1 METVENSSRL
11 HNFDLASFKKSQ
23 SAMIAT
29 SESAYGMNRW
39 GGGQWVSRTKDYTE
53 DEVKK
58 IIESGSL
65 VELQRLSRNYFNK
78 EGYYKQLVL
87 YYATLLKYT
96 GMLIPNPSLG
106 KSLSTSHIQKKY
118 FQAMDYVD
126 KMNLQTLFVDWAQKV
141 LVDGCFYGVISKV
154 DKTHFAVLALPTAY
168 CQTRFKD
175 VAGNDLVEFN
185 LAYFRSISDETD
197 RKAALAAYP
206 KFIASAYNKW
216 DKGKLGNPWVIIPAE
231 DGFCFP
237 MLDGRPF
244 FVSVIPATIKYGD
257 SVETGLEREKEEL
270 KKILVQQIPH
280 LNDGRLLFE
289 PDEAEEMH
297 RGAVGMVRKNE
308 NTSVL
313 TTYGNVTAVEARG
326 TSENGVKNAV
336 EVMKQNIYSQAG
348 VSGEIFAAT
357 GGNTTETSIKYDT
370 AIMMYL
376 ANKFAR
382 FVTNI
387 VNDNFANSNIS
398 FKYTILPVTHQ
409 NEAKYI
415 DSSFKLSSSG
425 YSLLVPALAQGFS
438 QKDLVNLKDL
448 ENDVL
453 KLNER
458 LLPPSNSFTGGG
470 NSGNKD
476 EEEEKE
482 AKSNPMTG
490 EGGEEG
496 GRPEKSAD
504 EKKDQTIRNE
514 ESIEKSKTQGGSE

>member
-1 METVENSSRL
+1 METVENTNRI
-11 HNFDLASFKKSQ
+11 HNFTLDSFKKSQ

-29 SESAYGMNRW
+29 SDNAYNNRF
-39 GGGQWVSRTKDYTE
+39 GNAQWAGRVRDYTE

-65 VELQRLSRNYFNK
+65 LEQQRLSRNYFNK
-78 EGYYKQLVL
+78 DGYYKQLIL

-96 GMLIPNPSLG
+96 GILIPNPTLG
-106 KSLSTSHIQKKY
+106 KSLSTSHIQKRY

-126 KMNLQTLFVDWAQKV
+126 KMYLETLFVEWAQKV
-141 LVDGCFYGVISKV
+141 LTDGCFYGVVSKV
-154 DKTHFAVLALPTAY
+154 DKAHFAVLALPAAY

-175 VAGNDLVEFN
+175 VAGNDLVEFDVS
-185 LAYFRSISDETD
+185 YFNSILNEGD

-206 KFIASAYNKW
+206 KFVSAAYEKW
-216 DKGKLGNPWVIIPAE
+216 RKGKLASKWIIIPA
-231 DGFCFP
+231 DVGICFP

-244 FVSVIPATIKYGD
+244 FLNVIPSTIKYD
-257 SVETGLEREKEEL
+257 QAVETEQEREKEEIR
-270 KKILVQQIPH
+270 KILVQQIPH

-297 RGAVGMVRKNE
+297 RGAVGMVRNND
-308 NTSVL
+308 NTTVL
-313 TTYGNVTAVEARG
+313 TTYADVTAVESRSS
-326 TSENGVKNAV
+326 SENGAKNALDS
-336 EVMKQNIYSQAG
+336 MKQNIYSQAG

-357 GGNTTETSIKYDT
+357 GGNTTETSIKFDT

-398 FKYTILPVTHQ
+398 FKYTILPITHQ

-415 DSSFKLSSSG
+415 DTSFKLSSSG

-453 KLNER
+453 KLGEK
-458 LLPPSNSFTGGG
+458 LIPPANSFTGGKQEDG
-470 NSGNKD
+470 
-476 EEEEKE
+476 
-482 AKSNPMTG
+482 ANPMTG
-490 EGGEEG
+490 EGGDQG
-496 GRPEKSAD
+496 GRPSKEAD
-504 EKKDQTIRNE
+504 EKKDQTIKNE

>member
-1 METVENSSRL
+1 MSETVNNELTRL

-29 SESAYGMNRW
+29 SDTAYGSRLGNA
-39 GGGQWVSRTKDYTE
+39 QWTSRVKDYTE

-65 VELQRLSRNYFNK
+65 LEQQRLSRNYFNK
-78 EGYYKQLVL
+78 DGYYRQLVL

-96 GMLIPNPSLG
+96 GLLIPNPTPG
-106 KSLSTSHIQKKY
+106 KNLSTSHIQKKY

-126 KMNLQTLFVDWAQKV
+126 KMNLETILVEWAQKI
-141 LVDGCFYGVISKV
+141 LVDGCYYGVISKV
-154 DKTHFAVLALPTAY
+154 DKLHFAVLTLPSAY

-175 VAGNDLVEFN
+175 VAGNDLIEFD
-185 LAYFRSISDETD
+185 LSYFNTITEKNNK
-197 RKAALAAYP
+197 KAALAAYP
-206 KFIASAYNKW
+206 DFIVSAYKKW
-216 DKGKLGNPWVIIPAE
+216 ERGKLPTKWIVIPSDI
-231 DGFCFP
+231 GICFP

-244 FVSVIPATIKYGD
+244 FLNVIPSTIKYD
-257 SVETGLEREKEEL
+257 EAVATEQEREKEEIR
-270 KKILVQQIPH
+270 KILIQKIPH

-297 RGAVGMVRKNE
+297 RGAVGMVRNNQ
-308 NTSVL
+308 NTTVL
-313 TTYGNVTAVEARG
+313 TTYAEVDAIASRG
-326 TSENGVKNAV
+326 STEKAGSSALEG
-336 EVMKQNIYSQAG
+336 MKQNIYSQAG

-382 FVTNI
+382 FITNV

-398 FKYTILPVTHQ
+398 FKYTILPITHQ

-415 DSSFKLSSSG
+415 DGSYKLATAG
-425 YSLLVPALAQGFS
+425 YSLIIPALAQGLS
-438 QKDLVNLKDL
+438 QRDLVNIKDL

-453 KLNER
+453 GLTDKLI
-458 LLPPSNSFTGGG
+458 PPKTSFTDGA
-470 NSGNKD
+470 
-476 EEEEKE
+476 E
-482 AKSNPMTG
+482 AG
-490 EGGEEG
+490 DEG
-496 GRPEKSAD
+496 GRPTKDAG
-504 EKKDQTIRNE
+504 EKKDQTVKNE

>member
-1 METVENSSRL
+1 METVENTNRI
-11 HNFDLASFKKSQ
+11 HNFTLDSFKKSQ

-29 SESAYGMNRW
+29 SDSAYGGRFGNAQQAGR
-39 GGGQWVSRTKDYTE
+39 VRDYTE

-65 VELQRLSRNYFNK
+65 LEQQRLSRNYFNK
-78 EGYYKQLVL
+78 DGYYKQLIL

-96 GMLIPNPSLG
+96 GRLIPNPTLG
-106 KSLSTSHIQKKY
+106 KSLSTSHIQKRY

-126 KMNLQTLFVDWAQKV
+126 KMYLETLFVEWAQKV
-141 LVDGCFYGVISKV
+141 LIDGCYYGVISKV
-154 DKTHFAVLALPTAY
+154 DKTHFAVLALPAAY

-175 VAGNDLVEFN
+175 VAGNDLVEFDVS
-185 LAYFRSISDETD
+185 YFDSIFNEQD

-206 KFIASAYNKW
+206 KFVASAYDRWHKNKKNATRW
-216 DKGKLGNPWVIIPAE
+216 IIIPS
-231 DGFCFP
+231 DVGICFP

-244 FVSVIPATIKYGD
+244 FLSVIPSTIKYD
-257 SVETGLEREKEEL
+257 EAVETEQEREKEEIR
-270 KKILVQQIPH
+270 KILVQQIPH

-289 PDEAEEMH
+289 PEEAEEMH
-297 RGAVGMVRKNE
+297 RGAVGMVRNNE
-308 NTSVL
+308 NTTVL
-313 TTYGNVTAVEARG
+313 TTYANVTTVDSK
-326 TSENGVKNAV
+326 TSSENGAKNAL
-336 EVMKQNIYSQAG
+336 ESMKQNIYSQAG

-357 GGNTTETSIKYDT
+357 GGNTTETSTKYDT

-382 FVTNI
+382 FVTNVI
-387 VNDNFANSNIS
+387 NDNFANSNIS

-415 DSSFKLSSSG
+415 DTSFKLSSSG

-453 KLNER
+453 KLGEK
-458 LLPPSNSFTGGG
+458 LIPPANSFTGGA
-470 NSGNKD
+470 NQ
-476 EEEEKE
+476 EEEEEETKP
-482 AKSNPMTG
+482 NPMTG
-490 EGGEEG
+490 EGGDQG
-496 GRPEKSAD
+496 GRPNKSEE
-504 EKKDQTIRNE
+504 EKKDQTIKNE